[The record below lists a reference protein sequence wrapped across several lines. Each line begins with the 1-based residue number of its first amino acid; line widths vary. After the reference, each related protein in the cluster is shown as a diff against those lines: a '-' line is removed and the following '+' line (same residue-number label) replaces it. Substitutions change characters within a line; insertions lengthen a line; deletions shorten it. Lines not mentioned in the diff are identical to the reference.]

1 MKTLDEKIKQCK
13 VCKNRDFDPMCGIV
27 CALTKEKPAFEEE
40 CDKYIEDE
48 AQVAKQADKER
59 ELAEE
64 NDISGWLAVFL
75 WIGLLGGA
83 LLSIGTS
90 LFNGSFNQGLFV
102 AVIQVLYLIP
112 LVLSAILAII
122 AFYKRWPNAVSLAK
136 SYIIMIY
143 MDAAL
148 SLLSLIILDN
158 PSIVTWCIR
167 NLVWATLWITY
178 LHQSEKVKIVIPE
191 TVRVWKAPEKILLAI
206 FTIVWLAVASLTVV
220 GKLAQSNPQ
229 LLSSVNINQI
239 DNTIKAN
246 NKNLPIDYKN
256 GLVWSKMFKDDDSV
270 VYLYNYKDIYKSDVD
285 EKYTEQL
292 ALVQKHEVMA
302 DSATLLEDPFIGM
315 CINAGYKVVF
325 RYNDSVDQKLY
336 DVVIDSED
344 YQKALNSEKYK
355 CPISD
360 IMRLINQYTADLP
373 AEYPGGI
380 TLHNISLSSDNNTV
394 VYNVRL
400 PYMSADMYS
409 TLTPAYLNNY
419 FFENLSALLDDFIMR
434 LAVVNQMTICFD
446 ISTAS
451 GVKYTKVNITPD
463 KYNKIK

>member
-1 MKTLDEKIKQCK
+1 
-13 VCKNRDFDPMCGIV
+13 
-27 CALTKEKPAFEEE
+27 
-40 CDKYIEDE
+40 
-48 AQVAKQADKER
+48 
-59 ELAEE
+59 
-64 NDISGWLAVFL
+64 
-75 WIGLLGGA
+75 
-83 LLSIGTS
+83 
-90 LFNGSFNQGLFV
+90 
-102 AVIQVLYLIP
+102 
-112 LVLSAILAII
+112 
-122 AFYKRWPNAVSLAK
+122 
-136 SYIIMIY
+136 MIY

-167 NLVWATLWITY
+167 NLVWATLWTTY

-191 TVRVWKAPEKILLAI
+191 TVRIWKAPEKILLAI

-239 DNTIKAN
+239 DNAIKAN

-409 TLTPAYLNNY
+409 TVTPAYLNNY
-419 FFENLSALLDDFIMR
+419 FLENLSALLDDFIMR